1 MKVVNIVENRT
12 FGIYMIHIY
21 IVKIIMRIGFVSYN
35 LIIKFT
41 ISIVVFIL
49 AYIIVGIMQ
58 KIPGIRKIVP

>member
-1 MKVVNIVENRT
+1 MKVVNIVETRT

-41 ISIVVFIL
+41 NSIVVFIL

>member
-1 MKVVNIVENRT
+1 MKVVNIVETGT

>member
-1 MKVVNIVENRT
+1 MKVVNIVETRT

>member
-1 MKVVNIVENRT
+1 MKVVNIVETRT

-21 IVKIIMRIGFVSYN
+21 IVKIIMKIGFVSYN

-49 AYIIVGIMQ
+49 AYIIIGTMQ
-58 KIPGIRKIVP
+58 KIPGIRKMVP

>member
-1 MKVVNIVENRT
+1 MKVVNIVETRT

-21 IVKIIMRIGFVSYN
+21 IVKIIMKIGFVSYN